1 MATESEHT
9 ARLDS
14 TASIAT
20 PRETTER
27 SLILLSEKSSGSS
40 VFQREI
46 CKAASVHHIQHSEHF
61 EHETLFW
68 LKAAILVCP
77 DKEKF
82 LDRTPKFTVEEA
94 RKKLQALVCENCPD
108 FQIPD
113 SDGKLVEAGWAAL
126 RKNYAP
132 IFFEKSPHHLQN
144 WAALETML
152 ATLRRLDDDFRIV
165 ALVRNPL
172 DVLHSAWARWKSPP
186 ETRQHVWRQSH
197 ENLLRLLDVSP
208 AERLSLIHYE
218 DLATNPV
225 DTFQRICRF
234 ADLPYDPS
242 IGQSIHSKSVNRAA
256 KRRLGWKLSLPRK
269 RKQPFPKDFVLA
281 PEVRAIAREFG
292 YYRD

>member
-1 MATESEHT
+1 E
-9 ARLDS
+9 S

-20 PRETTER
+20 PTVTAER

-46 CKAASVHHIQHSEHF
+46 CKTAGVHHVQHSEHY

-68 LKAAILVCP
+68 LKSAILVCP
-77 DKEKF
+77 DREKF
-82 LDRTPKFTVEEA
+82 LDGTPKFTVEDA
-94 RKKLQALVCENCPD
+94 RKKLRALICENCPE
-108 FQIPD
+108 FQVPD
-113 SDGKLVEAGWAAL
+113 SNGELVEAGWAAL
-126 RKNYAP
+126 RKTYAP
-132 IFFEKSPHHLQN
+132 VFFEKSPHHLQN

-152 ATLRRLDDDFRIV
+152 ETLRRLDDDFRIV

-172 DVLHSAWARWKSPP
+172 DVLHSAWARWQSPP

-197 ENLLRLLDVSP
+197 ENLLRLLDVLP

-225 DTFQRICRF
+225 DILQHICRF
-234 ADLPYDPS
+234 AGLPYDPS
-242 IGQSIHSKSVNRAA
+242 IGRSIHSKSVNRSA
-256 KRRLGWKLSLPRK
+256 KRGLRWKLPLPRN

-281 PEVRAIAREFG
+281 PEVRAVAREFG
-292 YYRD
+292 YCRD